1 MEQATIKEKAFITN
15 KSGTSEQA
23 SISEESF
30 ASGQAFSEEQTVS
43 AEPEITSYRPLR
55 TQKDYLK
62 LIAANVINRFGD
74 SIDAIAICW
83 LMYQITNSAAMMALI
98 MGLNYLPTI
107 LLQPFTGALVER
119 LSKKRVMIFFDIAR
133 GLIVAITAVV
143 YLSGVLT
150 PVLLTGVML
159 LVSTLEAFRSPA
171 GNAIVPLLLTPEL
184 FKVGSA
190 LNQTTSRIA
199 EIAGL
204 ALAGGV
210 VALLGCQGALVIDA
224 TTFFL
229 SALIIGFIR
238 LQETLPEKKATLR
251 TAAADFREGLSL
263 IRSSRVLVALLF
275 VGALTN
281 FLFAPLSAYVAPFIS
296 DYLKGG
302 AEVLSLINIIVV
314 GMLGLGS
321 FLAPK
326 ITRIS
331 GKTQLIVCGLIE
343 SVAFCTFA
351 LGGTL
356 ASPVL
361 RYTVVLLSCALI
373 GLTAGIINVVYS
385 AAFLKLIPADY
396 MARLSG
402 ISTAILFCT
411 MPIGS
416 FLCAALAAVLPVP
429 VAILS
434 AGVLSLLLYLL
445 LTRVKSLEA
454 L

>member
-1 MEQATIKEKAFITN
+1 MEQATISKQSLIANQSNHSEKAIVAEQMVV
-15 KSGTSEQA
+15 SEQTAA
-23 SISEESF
+23 SEL
-30 ASGQAFSEEQTVS
+30 
-43 AEPEITSYRPLR
+43 PEITSYRPLR
-55 TQKDYLK
+55 AQKDYLK

-98 MGLNYLPTI
+98 LGLNYLPTI

-119 LSKKRVMIFFDIAR
+119 LSKKRVMIVFDIAR
-133 GLIVAITAVV
+133 GLIVALTAVI
-143 YLSGVLT
+143 YLNGFLT
-150 PVLLTGVML
+150 PALLTGLML
-159 LVSTLEAFRSPA
+159 LISTLEAFRSPA
-171 GNAIVPLLLTPEL
+171 GNAIVPLLLTPAL

-190 LNQTTSRIA
+190 LNQTASRIS
-199 EIAGL
+199 EIVGM

-210 VALLGCQGALVIDA
+210 VALLGCQGALIIDA

-238 LQETLPEKKATLR
+238 LHEMLPEKKADLR
-251 TAAADFREGLSL
+251 TTAADFREGLSM
-263 IRSSRVLVALLF
+263 IRKSSVLVALLAI
-275 VGALTN
+275 GALIN
-281 FLFAPLSAYVAPFIS
+281 FLFVPLSAYAAPFIS

-302 AEVLSLINIIVV
+302 AEMLSILNIIIV

-326 ITRIS
+326 ITRVS
-331 GKTQLIVCGLIE
+331 GKTQLIVCGLLG
-343 SVAFCTFA
+343 SAAFCTFA
-351 LGGTL
+351 IGGML
-356 ASPVL
+356 ASPAL
-361 RYTVVLLSCALI
+361 RYAVVMASCAVI
-373 GLTAGIINVVYS
+373 GLSGGVVNVVYN
-385 AAFLKLIPADY
+385 AALLKLIPADY

-402 ISTAILFCT
+402 ISMAILACT
-411 MPIGS
+411 MPVGS
-416 FLCAALAAVLPVP
+416 FLYAALAAVMPVP

-434 AGVLSLLLYLL
+434 SGVLSILLYLL